1 MQHKYKGVRPKAL
14 QAHVSHS
21 ALHNRCCCSTSSCT
35 RLLQVQAQAERLAEL
50 IQEHD
55 VVYELLDTREAR
67 WLPTLLAAAASKL
80 VINAALGFDSYLV
93 MRHGVPSQGW
103 DLLAPNYLHSCS
115 PARSSLLYV
124 YLVAC

>member
-1 MQHKYKGVRPKAL
+1 M
-14 QAHVSHS
+14 
-21 ALHNRCCCSTSSCT
+21 
-35 RLLQVQAQAERLAEL
+35 QAQAERLAEL

-67 WLPTLLAAAASKL
+67 WLPTLLAAAAGKL

-103 DLLAPNYLHSCS
+103 DLLS
-115 PARSSLLYV
+115 PKKTPQLLPTATPHLDV
-124 YLVAC
+124 DCCVCTL

>member
-1 MQHKYKGVRPKAL
+1 MQMQRKCKRVRPKAL

-21 ALHNRCCCSTSSCT
+21 ALYNRSCRCTSSCT
-35 RLLQVQAQAERLAEL
+35 RLLQVQGQAERLAEL
-50 IQEHD
+50 IQQHD

-67 WLPTLLAAAASKL
+67 WLPTLLAAAAGKL

-103 DLLAPNYLHSCS
+103 DLLFPN
-115 PARSSLLYV
+115 
-124 YLVAC
+124 